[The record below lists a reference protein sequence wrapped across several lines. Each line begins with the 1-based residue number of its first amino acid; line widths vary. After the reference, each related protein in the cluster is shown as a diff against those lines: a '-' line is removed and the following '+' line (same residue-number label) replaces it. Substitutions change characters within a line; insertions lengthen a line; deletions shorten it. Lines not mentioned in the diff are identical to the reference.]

1 MEEAYTALYQE
12 FLRLQIICLKQAE
25 MLQHLT
31 EALRRQQG
39 VAPVFNRNFEDLY
52 PGQPVQGRR
61 VGLEMF
67 NHTDY
72 RAQQAHLHKQMA
84 NTHNPAAHTHTPE
97 VHTHTPAAH
106 THTPAAHTHTFAA
119 HTHTPAA
126 HTHIPEVHTHTPAAH
141 THTSAA
147 HTHTSSLPPADI
159 TGDPV
164 VSPLAGALNRLH
176 LEPAQEKE
184 EEDGAASASGWC
196 ETKERSIWDELR
208 QVEQHWHSS
217 QRPKQQQQQQH
228 QHQRRLWSSSF
239 LTSEMLSEM
248 GGMLMSRVTLHSQV
262 CEFCHAVF
270 PGHTTTR
277 GEFLRHLT
285 THIS

>member
-52 PGQPVQGRR
+52 SEPVQGRR

-72 RAQQAHLHKQMA
+72 RAQGAHLHKQM
-84 NTHNPAAHTHTPE
+84 AHTHTPE
-97 VHTHTPAAH
+97 VHTQTSAAHTHTSAAH
-106 THTPAAHTHTFAA
+106 THTPAAHTHTF
-119 HTHTPAA
+119 
-126 HTHIPEVHTHTPAAH
+126 
-141 THTSAA
+141 
-147 HTHTSSLPPADI
+147 SLPPADI

-184 EEDGAASASGWC
+184 EDDGASGWC
-196 ETKERSIWDELR
+196 ETKEHSIWDELR

-217 QRPKQQQQQQH
+217 QRPKQQQQHQQ

-239 LTSEMLSEM
+239 LTSEMMSEM

>member
-52 PGQPVQGRR
+52 AEPVQGRR

-72 RAQQAHLHKQMA
+72 RAQEAHLHKQVA
-84 NTHNPAAHTHTPE
+84 PTHTPEVHAHTPAAHTHTSAAHR
-97 VHTHTPAAH
+97 HTLAAH
-106 THTPAAHTHTFAA
+106 THTPAAHTHSSAA
-119 HTHTPAA
+119 
-126 HTHIPEVHTHTPAAH
+126 HTHTPAAH

-164 VSPLAGALNRLH
+164 VSPLAGAFNRLH

-217 QRPKQQQQQQH
+217 QRPKQQQQHQQ

-277 GEFLRHLT
+277 GDFLRHLT